1 MASTSVLLAREEAA
15 APSGTY
21 SFCSRPRAVPARRRY
36 RRALEA
42 TDLDEEPYH
51 YANLM
56 YERRVVRGNTYAL
69 HVLPWSGE
77 PDPVELQKQR
87 EAHRKALARKRAQ
100 EQLKTRTPEPL
111 EGRRHVN
118 VQTELYLEELADRIV
133 EVDMECQTD
142 AFLDRPATPLF
153 IPAKSGRDV
162 ATQILEGELFD
173 FDIEVKPMLEVLV
186 GKTIEQALLEVMEE
200 EELANLRAHQYA
212 FQELRWA
219 ELAEVQRLEEQE
231 RRHREEKNNRKKQQ
245 LEFLQKEKETS
256 EKIAARAFAQRYLSD
271 LIPSVFGSLR
281 DSGYFFDPV
290 ERDIEIGYLP
300 WLMDKVEESIEKRV
314 LGAIMTDNL
323 IRDIMKKRLDG
334 FELGPEPPESD
345 QPKEVIPAP
354 GEEAVRVPS
363 VEVVLKTEASDH
375 LEGSAQP
382 ETSEHAESSAQVESS
397 AQQETSDQAEGPA
410 QPEASDQAE
419 GPAQLEASDQAEGP
433 AQPETS
439 DQAKPAEE
447 LETKEAEPQ

>member
-1 MASTSVLLAREEAA
+1 MASTSVILAREEAA
-15 APSGTY
+15 APAGTY
-21 SFCSRPRAVPARRRY
+21 SYCSRPRAVPPRRRY
-36 RRALEA
+36 RTAPDA
-42 TDLDEEPYH
+42 TNPDEDSIH

-77 PDPVELQKQR
+77 PDPIELQRQR
-87 EAHRKALARKRAQ
+87 EAHRKAMARKRAQ
-100 EQLKTRTPEPL
+100 EQLRTRTPDPL
-111 EGRRHVN
+111 EGRRHVR

-133 EVDMECQTD
+133 EVDVECQTD

-173 FDIEVKPMLEVLV
+173 FDIEVRPMLEVLV

-200 EELANLRAHQYA
+200 EELANLRAFQYA
-212 FQELRWA
+212 FHELRRA

-231 RRHREEKNNRKKQQ
+231 RRHREEKIRRKKQQ
-245 LEFLQKEKETS
+245 MEILMMEKETA

-290 ERDIEIGYLP
+290 ERDIETGYLP
-300 WLMDKVEESIEKRV
+300 EVMDKVVENIEKRI
-314 LGAIMTDNL
+314 LGGIMMDSL
-323 IRDIMKKRLDG
+323 IQAVMQKRLDD
-334 FELGPEPPESD
+334 FELGPMPPEPDQPEESVDHDHTPSMEFVIRTELSD
-345 QPKEVIPAP
+345 QVEGSAQPEVSDQAEGSTQP
-354 GEEAVRVPS
+354 
-363 VEVVLKTEASDH
+363 EASDQAEGSAQ
-375 LEGSAQP
+375 LEDSDPAEGSAQP
-382 ETSEHAESSAQVESS
+382 ETSEQVEGSAQLE
-397 AQQETSDQAEGPA
+397 ALDQA
-410 QPEASDQAE
+410 
-419 GPAQLEASDQAEGP
+419 AQLEASDE
-433 AQPETS
+433 
-439 DQAKPAEE
+439 AKVEEE

>member
-1 MASTSVLLAREEAA
+1 MASPSVLLAREEAA
-15 APSGTY
+15 AAPAGTY
-21 SFCSRPRAVPARRRY
+21 SYCSRPRAVPARRRY
-36 RRALEA
+36 RRPLDA
-42 TDLDEEPYH
+42 TELDDEPIH

-87 EAHRKALARKRAQ
+87 EAHRKALARKRAK
-100 EQLKTRTPEPL
+100 EQLQTRTPDPL
-111 EGRRHVN
+111 EGRRHIS

-133 EVDMECQTD
+133 EVDVECQTD

-173 FDIEVKPMLEVLV
+173 FDIEVRPMLEVLV

-212 FQELRWA
+212 FHELRRA

-231 RRHREEKNNRKKQQ
+231 RRHREEKNRRKKQQ
-245 LEFLQKEKETS
+245 LEFLQKQRETS

-300 WLMDKVEESIEKRV
+300 WVMDNVEEIIEKRI
-314 LGAIMTDNL
+314 LGGILMDSL
-323 IRDIMKKRLDG
+323 IHDVMEKRLNA
-334 FELGPEPPESD
+334 FEPAPPASD
-345 QPKEVIPAP
+345 QLEDSHPP
-354 GEEAVRVPS
+354 GEGVEHKS
-363 VEVVLKTEASDH
+363 SIEVVIKTETSDQA
-375 LEGSAQP
+375 EGSAQP
-382 ETSEHAESSAQVESS
+382 EASDHAEGSAQPEASEQAEGS
-397 AQQETSDQAEGPA
+397 AQQETLDQVEDSAHVEAPDQAEGPA
-410 QPEASDQAE
+410 QPEASDQAK
-419 GPAQLEASDQAEGP
+419 AAE
-433 AQPETS
+433 QP
-439 DQAKPAEE
+439 
-447 LETKEAEPQ
+447 ETKEAEPQ